1 MYSPKSLEV
10 TFIISRQTVQFKLFI
25 QSERASW
32 RTVVYFNIVRSLKH
46 ILSTLAAYDDMDDD
60 SDANSN
66 LEFGDDDASILG
78 EASSS
83 KRTRSGKSTAFTN
96 APSSSKLPK
105 HNHKPSRSP
114 SQTPL
119 PKSPKLQPSA
129 HQIANLR
136 LRLSPLLSAE
146 ESLAKRLNGGVT
158 TGTGEVFVRS
168 GWQVRTF
175 ENGGLAKARRPKRS
189 NTGHGRPSSSS
200 VSGLPPGLMLEEDLL
215 LDDLSALVEGSKE
228 DIKDLW
234 DHPTVVALITKRKL
248 KLDEWS
254 E

>member
-1 MYSPKSLEV
+1 M
-10 TFIISRQTVQFKLFI
+10 

-46 ILSTLAAYDDMDDD
+46 ILSTLAAYDDTDDE
-60 SDANSN
+60 SDANST

-78 EASSS
+78 EASNRS
-83 KRTRSGKSTAFTN
+83 KSGKATAFTN
-96 APSSSKLPK
+96 VPSSSSSSSD
-105 HNHKPSRSP
+105 HYSRSSRTPNSP
-114 SQTPL
+114 SHTPL
-119 PKSPKLQPSA
+119 PKSPKLQPSV

-158 TGTGEVFVRS
+158 TCTGEVFVRS

-189 NTGHGRPSSSS
+189 LGHGHGPPSIS
-200 VSGLPPGLMLEEDLL
+200 VSGLPRGLVLEEDPL
-215 LDDLSALVEGSKE
+215 LDDVSAMFEGSKE

-234 DHPTVVALITKRKL
+234 DHPTVVALIAKRKL

-254 E
+254 EL